1 MFFFLWAVPEGAA
14 FLMGGIVYEGTRAA
28 CGNRVRKGK
37 RRSMEKKGAG
47 GRGWISQMAEFA
59 FLIPDLL
66 RKMAHMVKQNLSLN
80 IEDGIFYE
88 CD

>member
-1 MFFFLWAVPEGAA
+1 
-14 FLMGGIVYEGTRAA
+14 
-28 CGNRVRKGK
+28 
-37 RRSMEKKGAG
+37 MEKKGAG